1 MAHYAFL
8 NNNATTETLREELIV
23 LYAEL
28 STLNSEEEKDEA
40 AIEAKQAEIDAK
52 QQEIDNALCVVTGVI
67 TGVLETYEKAA
78 RDETLEQELEDLE
91 DSRAGKKLEEVVE
104 IEQNIKD
111 KLEEIHALPP
121 DVIDNTEY
129 WEGYY
134 GKGQLCKRCSY
145 NTYEGEHMLGGT
157 PFRKNYPAVGYIYDP
172 VRDAFYAP
180 QPFESWTLNEDKCI
194 WECPLAYPEQDE
206 ENPILYYW
214 KEDTQEWVD
223 YEYYSEPYSYEH
235 MYPSWIWNTSTG
247 KYEPPIAE
255 PDIEDKNSYI
265 WSEENEAWM
274 LWNDETEKWEII

>member
-1 MAHYAFL
+1 M
-8 NNNATTETLREELIV
+8 
-23 LYAEL
+23 
-28 STLNSEEEKDEA
+28 
-40 AIEAKQAEIDAK
+40 
-52 QQEIDNALCVVTGVI
+52 
-67 TGVLETYEKAA
+67 
-78 RDETLEQELEDLE
+78 
-91 DSRAGKKLEEVVE
+91 E

-145 NTYEGEHMLGGT
+145 NTYEGEHKLGGT

-194 WECPLAYPEQDE
+194 WECPLAHPEQDE
-206 ENPILYYW
+206 ENPIPYYW

-235 MYPSWIWNTSTG
+235 IYPSWIWNTSTG

-274 LWNDETEKWEII
+274 LWNDDTEKWEII